1 MGKLTGQK
9 IAFVIAP
16 KDFRDEEYFQP
27 KVVLQAQGA
36 LIDTICKGDPEEVTG
51 SKGGKA
57 HTNALF
63 ADLKS
68 ENYAGVVFVGGE
80 GVKEYWNDKK
90 VHKIAQDFDQAEKL
104 VGAICS
110 APVILAKAGI
120 LEDRTVTSFID
131 DKAEIEAEGV
141 KWVDKTSLIDGHIVT
156 SKGPG
161 VAMLFGQDLLKV
173 LIK

>member
-1 MGKLTGQK
+1 MGKLTGKK

-51 SKGGKA
+51 TKGGKA
-57 HTNALF
+57 HTNAAF
-63 ADLKS
+63 SDLKP
-68 ENYAGVVFVGGE
+68 ENYAGVVFVGGV
-80 GVKEYWNDKK
+80 GVKKYWNDKK
-90 VHKIAQDFDQAEKL
+90 VQKVAQSFDNARKL
-104 VGAICS
+104 IGAICS

-120 LEDRTVTSFID
+120 LKNRTVTSFKD
-131 DKAEIEAEGV
+131 DRAEIEAEGV
-141 KWVDKTSLIDGHIVT
+141 KWVDKPSLIDGHIVT

-161 VAMLFGQDLLKV
+161 VAMLFGMDLLKV
-173 LIK
+173 LVG